1 MRLRIA
7 SERLEPMDYVSP
19 KWVALYNNNE
29 TSELVEI
36 THGFRRF
43 GKRDFNNLVQS
54 MFIDACGGWEY
65 KNLTTRVI
73 GRAGKLICEITLK
86 TVICQYPETTIDAH
100 VFING
105 EYIRSMN
112 IAC

>member
-19 KWVALYNNNE
+19 RWVALYNNNE
-29 TSELVEI
+29 TAALVEI

-43 GKRDFNNLVQS
+43 GKSDFDNLVQS

-65 KNLTTRVI
+65 RNLTTRVMS
-73 GRAGKLICEITLK
+73 RSGKLFCEISIITKCEGSNIWSELY
-86 TVICQYPETTIDAH
+86 V
-100 VFING
+100 NG
-105 EYIRSMN
+105 DYIRRMV
-112 IAC
+112 IAE